1 MVTHRHANIFV
12 NADQATAAD
21 VCALIEHVRDTVERE
36 TGYRLETEI
45 DFIGEFAP
53 PSKEEPTIVPK
64 DPELA
69 SAEER
74 ARQRA

>member
-1 MVTHRHANIFV
+1 V
-12 NADQATAAD
+12 NADDATAAD
-21 VCALIEHVRDTVERE
+21 VCTLIEYARDTVERE

-45 DFIGEFAP
+45 DFVGEFAP
-53 PSKEEPTIVPK
+53 PTDAEPTVVPK
-64 DPELA
+64 DPDLV